1 MIEKPSFFQPEPSR
15 CVHLKTEA
23 QSKPFLSSDLA
34 WAWLLIIAC
43 TLFRLWYSGRFLLVP
58 DETNYWQ
65 WGRYLDWGYHDQ
77 APLIGWLIR
86 LSTEWLGD
94 NETAVRLPSVLSS
107 LIVSVYSL
115 CFAKRWFGDK
125 AVLAVAVM
133 SQSILLFQVGGL
145 LATPD
150 GIQAAAW
157 AAACWHGAK
166 AYEKGEWGQWLLTG
180 FWFGIGMLAKF
191 TMVLFA
197 VSIFIYGL
205 TTLRH
210 RQRLMEIRP
219 YVGFLLGM
227 ILFCPVILWNARH
240 GWNSVRHVA
249 FIGGAN
255 EARFFQ
261 PHFLGDFIGSQAALL
276 TPIIFILV
284 VMAWVHV
291 ARHRFDETHWTERY
305 LWFASA
311 PTILFFAALSLHTRI
326 YGNWPAAG
334 YIGAILLVAYLY
346 GPGGSAS
353 VRNRLFAGRRLW
365 PWAIGLSYA
374 VSALVLLQVVRP
386 VLPLPASMDRIS
398 GETLGWDQLGQV
410 VGKTVRTMPN
420 PEKTFVFGLS
430 YQVASELAFYVPSQ
444 PATVSINRWERP
456 NVYDYWWEDADL
468 IGWDGVG
475 VTYDPVSHETR
486 LNEVFERVDP
496 PEEVVV
502 YRKPALGEKAAVEVK
517 RFYIYKA
524 YGFKGGLRWVPTDPG
539 DIRTSGLPET
549 VLPPQKEP
557 EDSRNAPLPL
567 EKESELQMQE
577 SSAQPSNPSSP

>member
-1 MIEKPSFFQPEPSR
+1 MKSEVQPNRS
-15 CVHLKTEA
+15 
-23 QSKPFLSSDLA
+23 LSADLA
-34 WAWLLIIAC
+34 LAWMLVIAC
-43 TLFRLWYSGRFLLVP
+43 SLFRLWFSCRFLLVP

-86 LSTEWLGD
+86 LSTTWLGE

-107 LIVSVYSL
+107 LIVSAYSL
-115 CFAKRWFGDK
+115 WFAKRWFGDR
-125 AVLAVAVM
+125 AALSVAVV
-133 SQSILLFQVGGL
+133 SQSILIFQVGGL

-157 AAACWHGAK
+157 AAACWHGAR
-166 AYEKGEWGQWLLTG
+166 AYENGRWRQWLMTG

-191 TMVLFA
+191 TMILFA
-197 VSIFIYGL
+197 VSIFLYGL
-205 TTLRH
+205 TSLRH

-219 YVGFLLGM
+219 YIGLLFGLVM
-227 ILFCPVILWNARH
+227 FSPVIWWNAQH

-261 PHFLGDFIGSQAALL
+261 PHFLGDLIASQAALL
-276 TPIIFILV
+276 TPIVFILV

-291 ARHRFDETHWTERY
+291 ARHRFDETHWPERY

-311 PTILFFAALSLHTRI
+311 PTLLFFAVLSLHTRI

-334 YIGAILLVAYLY
+334 YIAAILLVGHLY
-346 GPGGSAS
+346 GPGGSVS
-353 VRNRLFAGRRLW
+353 VENRRSLGRRVW

-374 VSALVLLQVVRP
+374 VSILVLIQVVRP
-386 VLPLPASMDRIS
+386 IVPLPASMDRIS
-398 GETLGWDQLGQV
+398 GETLGWDRLGQV
-410 VGKTVRTMPN
+410 VGTTVRTMPA

-456 NVYDYWWEDADL
+456 NVYDYWWEDTDVM
-468 IGWDGVG
+468 GWDGVG

-496 PEEVVV
+496 PEEMVVF
-502 YRKPALGEKAAVEVK
+502 RKPALGEKADVEVK
-517 RFYIYKA
+517 RLYIYKA
-524 YGFKGGLRWVPTDPG
+524 YGFRGGLRWVPTDPR
-539 DIRTSGLPET
+539 DIRAAGVTESAGPPREAPPVENRNSSMSPDQQNPE
-549 VLPPQKEP
+549 
-557 EDSRNAPLPL
+557 
-567 EKESELQMQE
+567 
-577 SSAQPSNPSSP
+577 AQPLSSVSEAESRSDP

>member
-1 MIEKPSFFQPEPSR
+1 MKAEPQP
-15 CVHLKTEA
+15 KT
-23 QSKPFLSSDLA
+23 FLSADLA
-34 WAWLLIIAC
+34 LAWLLVIFC
-43 TLFRLWYSGRFLLVP
+43 TVFRLWFSGRFLLVP

-86 LSTEWLGD
+86 LSTAWLGG

-115 CFAKRWFGDK
+115 WIAKRWFGDK
-125 AVLAVAVM
+125 AVLSVAVV

-157 AAACWHGAK
+157 AAACWHGAR
-166 AYEKGEWGQWLLTG
+166 AYENGRWGQWLLTG
-180 FWFGIGMLAKF
+180 FWFGIGILAKF

-205 TTLRH
+205 TSLRH

-219 YVGFLLGM
+219 YIGFLFGLLM
-227 ILFCPVILWNARH
+227 FSPVIWWNARH

-261 PHFLGDFIGSQAALL
+261 PHFLGDFIASQAALL
-276 TPIIFILV
+276 TPIVFILV
-284 VMAWVHV
+284 VMAWVYV
-291 ARHRFDETHWTERY
+291 ARHRFDEMHYWTERY

-334 YIGAILLVAYLY
+334 YIAAILLVGHLY

-353 VRNRLFAGRRLW
+353 GEKRPSFGRRLW

-374 VSALVLLQVVRP
+374 VSALVLIQVIRP
-386 VLPLPASMDRIS
+386 IVPLPTSMDRIS
-398 GETLGWDQLGQV
+398 GETLGWDRLGQA
-410 VGKTVRTMPN
+410 VGRTVRTMPA

-456 NVYDYWWEDADL
+456 NVYDYWWNDADL
-468 IGWDGVG
+468 MGWDGVG

-496 PEEVVV
+496 PEEMVVF
-502 YRKPALGEKAAVEVK
+502 RKPALGEKADVEVK

-524 YGFKGGLRWVPTDPG
+524 YGFRGGLRWMPTDPK
-539 DIRTSGLPET
+539 DIRASGLSEPDHPTQEAANENRT
-549 VLPPQKEP
+549 SSMPPGQQESEVQPQK
-557 EDSRNAPLPL
+557 SV
-567 EKESELQMQE
+567 SEQGHRSDQ
-577 SSAQPSNPSSP
+577 